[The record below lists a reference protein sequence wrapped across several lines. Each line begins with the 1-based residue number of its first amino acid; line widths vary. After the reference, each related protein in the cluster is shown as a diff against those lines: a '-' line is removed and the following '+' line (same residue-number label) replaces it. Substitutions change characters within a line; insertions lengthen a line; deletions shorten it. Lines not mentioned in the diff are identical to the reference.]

1 MAAEKVRSMANGHDI
16 IRDPKTG
23 QPTNQ
28 TVAMPPGASGLKR
41 LHKRTLVALAGLTVT
56 AFASIVLVAGPL
68 WATGRPPVEWPLAAL
83 MLIVFLIATPMALAL
98 VWWPRRYAVDQAF
111 ARRPD
116 SEHEQATIRMAL
128 GGVAMLYL
136 SLASFYLDAGEGLR
150 QAATAMAWGL
160 CVGWLALLHIVV
172 SPAQSTPRRGAMAM
186 VDLLTLSYM
195 LAVGGGPASVLFPI
209 YLWVT
214 FGNGFRYGVGFL
226 VFSAGISA
234 FGFGGAVLTS
244 GYWAS
249 NSFVAYGL
257 LISLIVLPAYVST
270 LIKKLN
276 RARAQAEEASQA
288 KSRFLATMSHELRTP
303 LTAVISTGDLLEAT
317 SLDADQRSM
326 VGTVQTSA
334 KALLSLINEIL
345 DLSRI
350 EAGKQ
355 NLDLGDIDVCEV
367 VSSVWRMLHTQAEQK
382 GLQLRVL
389 LDARLQSHLRGD
401 TKRLMQILVNLV
413 GNAIKF
419 TGEGEVEI
427 SACLLERKGRQDWIL
442 FSVRDTGIGVPAE
455 KLGSIFEGFTQADDA
470 INRRYGGTG
479 LGLTITKQLVEMMGG
494 EIEVLSEEGHG
505 SQFNLTIPFEV
516 PPSTADEGE
525 VSLGQD
531 SVSPSG
537 LSLASDRPPEKAQLP
552 VVICVSEPQRSF
564 ILPVLDDAA
573 TKVAENLDEAVAA
586 IEGYRSLGHLLVAV
600 GDDEAEGDL
609 LSAQLFRYLE
619 DRGTNE
625 GIALVEVKAGDHGRP
640 AARAWPVDVVI
651 SASPTTEAF
660 STALRQSLLFYSS
673 GLSGGQVDGEA
684 AGDTPAAPVPSRRI
698 LLVDDNRTNRRV
710 ISRVLENAG
719 HVVETAENGDEALD
733 RLDVQTFDIVL
744 TDINMPGT
752 SGLDLTKMYRVL
764 HLDEPHMPIVA
775 LTADATEQAKQDCRD
790 AGMDGFLTKPV
801 EAQQLLALVRELTV
815 GAEDAARPVV
825 GVDEPDSVHPEPLEA
840 PTQNRPSQ
848 LITPISA
855 HPKYGGASSEPVL
868 DPDSVDSLRA
878 LDSDHAFM
886 AEVFDDFLADAEITM
901 VTLNQAF
908 DTGDL
913 AAFHD
918 EAHAL
923 RSSAGYVGA
932 KRMVRL
938 LLDLRE
944 FGPDRD
950 NKRTRELLLELNS
963 EFEMVRAAVGQEIS
977 QDRRA
982 TPV

>member
-1 MAAEKVRSMANGHDI
+1 MAIRHDRSNEGAKG
-16 IRDPKTG
+16 RPEEAAAAKGPAFATPK
-23 QPTNQ
+23 
-28 TVAMPPGASGLKR
+28 K
-41 LHKRTLVALAGLTVT
+41 LHRRTLVAVFGLSVT
-56 AFASIVLVAGPL
+56 AVASLTLVIWPL
-68 WATGRPPVEWPLAAL
+68 WVTDQPPSHWPLASL
-83 MLIVFLIATPMALAL
+83 MLIVFLIATPLALAL
-98 VWWPRRYAVDQAF
+98 VWWPRRYTVDQVF
-111 ARRPD
+111 AARPD
-116 SEHEQATIRMAL
+116 SEHEQATIRMVL

-136 SLASFYLDAGEGLR
+136 SLASFYFNADEGLQ
-150 QAATAMAWGL
+150 QASTAMAWGL

-214 FGNGFRYGVGFL
+214 FGNGFRYGVAFL
-226 VFSAGISA
+226 VFSAGVSA
-234 FGFGGAVLTS
+234 FGFGGAILTS
-244 GYWAS
+244 SYWS
-249 NSFVAYGL
+249 QNGFVAYGL

-276 RARAQAEEASQA
+276 RARALAEEANQA

-303 LTAVISTGDLLEAT
+303 LTAVISTGDLLET
-317 SLDADQRSM
+317 TPLNADQRSM

-355 NLDLGDIDVCEV
+355 NLDLGDIDVCAV

-382 GLQLRVL
+382 GLQLRIS
-389 LDARLQSHLRGD
+389 LDARLQSRLRGD
-401 TKRLMQILVNLV
+401 TKRLMQVLVNLV

-419 TGEGEVEI
+419 TAEGEVEI
-427 SACLLERKGRQDWIL
+427 SACLLERKGQQEWVFL
-442 FSVRDTGIGVPAE
+442 SVRDTGIGVPPE

-505 SQFNLTIPFEV
+505 SQFNLTIPFERPATSVEATDATSAEDVAV
-516 PPSTADEGE
+516 PAPSHLPL
-525 VSLGQD
+525 VFC
-531 SVSPSG
+531 
-537 LSLASDRPPEKAQLP
+537 ASET
-552 VVICVSEPQRSF
+552 QRSS
-564 ILPVLDDAA
+564 IGPVLNDAL
-573 TKVAENLDEAVAA
+573 TKIVGEFEDAVAA
-586 IEGYRSLGHLLVAV
+586 IEAYREEGHVLIAV
-600 GDDEAEGDL
+600 NADGED
-609 LSAQLFRYLE
+609 QLTSQLAHYLKSR
-619 DRGTNE
+619 DGKNE
-625 GIALVEVKAGDHGRP
+625 GIALIELSSTDKQSGAGID
-640 AARAWPVDVVI
+640 WPLDVVI
-651 SASPTTEAF
+651 ESLSDEACFAS
-660 STALRQSLLFYSS
+660 ALRQGGLFYSS
-673 GLSGGQVDGEA
+673 GLSAEEGEGEA
-684 AGDTPAAPVPSRRI
+684 SDEALAEPVPSRRI

-719 HVVETAENGDEALD
+719 HLVETAENGDEALD
-733 RLDVQTFDIVL
+733 RLDIEQFDIVL

-764 HLDEPHMPIVA
+764 HADEPHMPIVA
-775 LTADATEQAKQDCRD
+775 LTADATEQAKQDCRE
-790 AGMDGFLTKPV
+790 AGMDGYLTKPV
-801 EAQQLLALVRELTV
+801 EAQQLLAMVRELT
-815 GAEDAARPVV
+815 AS
-825 GVDEPDSVHPEPLEA
+825 VDSLHQPQVAPIVASDDEALEA
-840 PTQNRPSQ
+840 DDSSSVQREEPVARRDPRQ
-848 LITPISA
+848 LITPISE
-855 HPKYGGASSEPVL
+855 HPKYGGASNEPVL
-868 DPDSVDSLRA
+868 DPDSVESLRA
-878 LDSDHAFM
+878 LDPDNAFM
-886 AEVFDDFLADAEITM
+886 AEVFDDFLADAEVTM
-901 VTLNQAF
+901 VNLNDAF
-908 DTGDL
+908 DNGDL

-950 NKRTRELLLELNS
+950 NKRTRELLAELSN
-963 EFEMVRAAVGQEIS
+963 EFEMVRAAVGHEIS

-982 TPV
+982 SPL

>member
-1 MAAEKVRSMANGHDI
+1 MAAEKVRSMKNGSDI
-16 IRDPKTG
+16 TRDNVAK
-23 QPTNQ
+23 QPLKE
-28 TVAMPPGASGLKR
+28 VVPPPLAASTAKV
-41 LHKRTLVALAGLTVT
+41 LHKRTRIAVVGLIIS
-56 AFASIVLVAGPL
+56 AFASIAVVAAPFLVRDL
-68 WATGRPPVEWPLAAL
+68 PVAEWPLDSL
-83 MLIVFLIATPMALAL
+83 ILIVSLIVTPLALAL
-98 VWWPRRYAVDQAF
+98 VWWPRRYAVDQAL
-111 ARRPD
+111 AKRPD

-128 GGVAMLYL
+128 GGVAMIYL
-136 SLASFYLDAGEGLR
+136 SLASLYIDSHEGLE
-150 QAATAMAWGL
+150 QAARAMAWGL

-172 SPAQSTPRRGAMAM
+172 SPAQSTPRRCAMAM

-214 FGNGFRYGVGFL
+214 FGNGFRYGVSFL

-244 GYWAS
+244 SYWS
-249 NSFVAYGL
+249 GNSFVASGL

-303 LTAVISTGDLLEAT
+303 LTAVISTGGLLETT

-345 DLSRI
+345 DLSKI

-355 NLDLGDIDVCEV
+355 NLDLGEIDVCEV
-367 VSSVWRMLHTQAEQK
+367 VASVWRMLHTQAEQK
-382 GLQLRVL
+382 GLKLRIS
-389 LDARLQSHLRGD
+389 LDARLQVRLIGD

-419 TGEGEVEI
+419 TSEGEVEI
-427 SACLLERKGRQDWIL
+427 SARLLEHNERQDLII
-442 FSVRDTGIGVPAE
+442 FTVRDTGIGVPPE
-455 KLGSIFEGFTQADDA
+455 KLSSIFEGFTQADDA

-479 LGLTITKQLVEMMGG
+479 LGLTITRQLVEMMGG
-494 EIEVLSEEGHG
+494 EIEVMSQEGQG
-505 SQFNLTIPFEV
+505 SQFNLSIPFA
-516 PPSTADEGE
+516 SA
-525 VSLGQD
+525 
-531 SVSPSG
+531 SPLDASAEAL
-537 LSLASDRPPEKAQLP
+537 LSEDISASQTENQLP
-552 VVICVSEPQRSF
+552 VVVSAPEPQRSF
-564 ILPVLDDAA
+564 ILARLEGAGFKAVDRI
-573 TKVAENLDEAVAA
+573 DEAMSAVEA
-586 IEGYRSLGHLLVAV
+586 YRSTGHLLIAAGA
-600 GDDEAEGDL
+600 GDQDDL
-609 LSAQLFRYLE
+609 SEELLRYLR
-619 DRGTNE
+619 DRGSNE
-625 GIALVEVKAGDHGRP
+625 GIAVVEVSKEGEEI
-640 AARAWPVDVVI
+640 AAKQAWPVDVVI
-651 SASPTTEAF
+651 SAPATPEAF
-660 STALRQSLLFYSS
+660 STALHQAGLFYTS
-673 GLSGGQVDGEA
+673 GVAETDSDEA
-684 AGDTPAAPVPSRRI
+684 AADDAKAEGLARRKI
-698 LLVDDNRTNRRV
+698 LLVDDNRTNRSV

-719 HVVETAENGDEALD
+719 HVVETAENGDDALD
-733 RLDVQTFDIVL
+733 RLDVEVFDIVL

-764 HLDEPHMPIVA
+764 NTEEPHMPIVA
-775 LTADATEQAKQDCRD
+775 LTADATEQAKQDCRE

-801 EAQQLLALVRELTV
+801 EAHQLLALVRELTV
-815 GAEDAARPVV
+815 G
-825 GVDEPDSVHPEPLEA
+825 GGSLVDEAVVSRTETAETVASKPPV
-840 PTQNRPSQ
+840 Q

-855 HPKYGGASSEPVL
+855 HPKYGGASNETVL
-868 DPDSVDSLRA
+868 DPDALDALRA
-878 LDSDHAFM
+878 LDTDEAFI
-886 AEVFDDFLADAEITM
+886 AEIFDGFLADAAETM
-901 VTLNQAF
+901 VNLNEAF
-908 DTGDL
+908 DNGDL

-938 LLDLRE
+938 LLDMRE

-950 NKRTRELLLELNS
+950 NNRTRALLAELND
-963 EFEMVRAAVGQEIS
+963 EFEMVRVAVGRELS

-982 TPV
+982 TPH

>member
-1 MAAEKVRSMANGHDI
+1 MAA
-16 IRDPKTG
+16 PK
-23 QPTNQ
+23 
-28 TVAMPPGASGLKR
+28 SLD
-41 LHKRTLVALAGLTVT
+41 KRTRIAFVGLMVT
-56 AFASIVLVAGPL
+56 AFASIALVAGPL
-68 WATGRPPVEWPLAAL
+68 WVTGRPPTEWPLAAL
-83 MLIVFLIATPMALAL
+83 LLIVFLLATPIALAL
-98 VWWPRRYAVDQAF
+98 VWWPRRYVVDQVF

-136 SLASFYLDAGEGLR
+136 SVASLYLDADDGLQ

-172 SPAQSTPRRGAMAM
+172 SPGQSTPRRGAMAM

-214 FGNGFRYGVGFL
+214 FGNGFRYGVSFL

-244 GYWAS
+244 SYWSS

-303 LTAVISTGDLLEAT
+303 LTAVISTGDLLETT

-326 VGTVQTSA
+326 VGTVRASA

-355 NLDLGDIDVCEV
+355 NLDIGHVDVCEV
-367 VSSVWRMLHTQAEQK
+367 VSSVWRMLHAQAEQK
-382 GLQLRVL
+382 GLHLRVS
-389 LDARLQSHLRGD
+389 LDARLQRGLSGD

-427 SACLLERKGRQDWIL
+427 SACLLETKGRQDWVL

-494 EIEVLSEEGHG
+494 EIEVLSEEGQG
-505 SQFNLTIPFEV
+505 SQFNLTIPFDLL
-516 PPSTADEGE
+516 SSGADSSSETE
-525 VSLGQD
+525 SE
-531 SVSPSG
+531 SPDVAG
-537 LSLASDRPPEKAQLP
+537 PAAGHLP
-552 VVICVSEPQRSF
+552 VVVCVPAPRRAQ
-564 ILPVLDDAA
+564 IMAALDSTVTTAA
-573 TKVAENLDEAVAA
+573 DGIDEAVSA
-586 IEGYRSLGHLLVAV
+586 IEAYRDQGHVMIAADAVERDGLSGQLL
-600 GDDEAEGDL
+600 
-609 LSAQLFRYLE
+609 RYLE
-619 DRGTNE
+619 DRGSND
-625 GIALVEVKAGDHGRP
+625 GIALVEVSSGDQQTGVERV
-640 AARAWPVDVVI
+640 WPVDVVI
-651 SASPTTEAF
+651 ASPPTEKAF
-660 STALRQSLLFYSS
+660 STALHQGGLFYSS
-673 GLSGGQVDGEA
+673 GLSKSGEEEGAEGDA
-684 AGDTPAAPVPSRRI
+684 ASEPVPSRRI

-719 HVVETAENGDEALD
+719 HVVETAENGDDALD
-733 RLDVQTFDIVL
+733 RLDVDAFHIVL

-764 HLDEPHMPIVA
+764 HADEPHMPIVA

-801 EAQQLLALVRELTV
+801 EAQQLIALVRELTAGAV
-815 GAEDAARPVV
+815 GLDDAQFLETLSPDSPDRTAPEEASLGAEEAGASQTQAPARP
-825 GVDEPDSVHPEPLEA
+825 P
-840 PTQNRPSQ
+840 Q

-855 HPKYGGASSEPVL
+855 HPKYGGASNEPVL
-868 DPDSVDSLRA
+868 DPDSVDALRA

-886 AEVFDDFLADAEITM
+886 AEVFDDFLADAAATM
-901 VTLNQAF
+901 VNLNDAF
-908 DTGDL
+908 DNGDL

-938 LLDLRE
+938 LLDMRE

-950 NKRTRELLLELNS
+950 NKRTRELLSALSE
-963 EFEMVRAAVGQEIS
+963 EFEMVRVAAGQEVS
-977 QDRRA
+977 ETRRA
-982 TPV
+982 TPL